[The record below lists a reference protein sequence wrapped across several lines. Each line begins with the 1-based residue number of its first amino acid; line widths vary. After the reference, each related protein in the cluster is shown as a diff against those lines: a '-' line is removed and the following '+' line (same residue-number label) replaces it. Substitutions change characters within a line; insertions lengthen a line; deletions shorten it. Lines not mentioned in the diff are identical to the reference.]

1 MKCPE
6 CGQWNSSSEGQ
17 CTMCGAELT
26 SEAQGSVTEKIE
38 MRKRVKKSLIYA
50 ILMILGPIASINAVY
65 VSAKAKK
72 VLSPGDDGWKGVVA
86 LQIIGWVETA
96 VWILILGVAVVSSI
110 AGQ

>member
-6 CGQWNSSSEGQ
+6 CGQWNSSGEERCAG
-17 CTMCGAELT
+17 CGAELT
-26 SEAQGSVTEKIE
+26 SEAQEAVTEKLK

-65 VSAKAKK
+65 VSAQAKK
-72 VLSPGDDGWKGVVA
+72 VLSPGDEGWKGVVA
-86 LQIIGWVETA
+86 LQILGWVETA
-96 VWILILGVAVVSSI
+96 AWIVIIGAAVISSI